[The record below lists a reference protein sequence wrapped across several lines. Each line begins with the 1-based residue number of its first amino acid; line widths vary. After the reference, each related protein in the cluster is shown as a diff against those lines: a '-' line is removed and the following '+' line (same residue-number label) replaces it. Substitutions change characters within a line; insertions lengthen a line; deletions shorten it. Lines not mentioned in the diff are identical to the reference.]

1 MNTLCKVSK
10 HSPCSVDGIIG
21 CSGYS
26 NVESIICLIANDD
39 NNFLNEGIVEKS
51 IVFVDTKGTFENG
64 KLNVFERKD
73 CTPKLKISRVRLPDS
88 KFIGRI
94 IMCANQYE

>member
-26 NVESIICLIANDD
+26 NVESIICL
-39 NNFLNEGIVEKS
+39 
-51 IVFVDTKGTFENG
+51 FVDTKGTFENG